1 MPLAAAGGGAAC
13 VVVVGGGGGAGAF
26 VVVGCGDGF
35 GAGLATF
42 AACADAVWDAG
53 LAAVAPLLLPPQ
65 PATTSAT
72 IGTTAAPAMNWMDLV
87 RIMMLLLVAFGWC
100 VRPAGCDARGGRRTR
115 RRSSRSPC
123 VTDWAGSPQPPRARV
138 GRGRRGRAPAGR
150 EKKQRRRSPAT
161 HWAAGPVSA
170 AVESS
175 YRA

>member
-72 IGTTAAPAMNWMDLV
+72 VGTTAETALNWVDLV
-87 RIMMLLLVAFGWC
+87 RIMWSHLVAF
-100 VRPAGCDARGGRRTR
+100 
-115 RRSSRSPC
+115 SR
-123 VTDWAGSPQPPRARV
+123 W
-138 GRGRRGRAPAGR
+138 
-150 EKKQRRRSPAT
+150 
-161 HWAAGPVSA
+161 
-170 AVESS
+170 
-175 YRA
+175 